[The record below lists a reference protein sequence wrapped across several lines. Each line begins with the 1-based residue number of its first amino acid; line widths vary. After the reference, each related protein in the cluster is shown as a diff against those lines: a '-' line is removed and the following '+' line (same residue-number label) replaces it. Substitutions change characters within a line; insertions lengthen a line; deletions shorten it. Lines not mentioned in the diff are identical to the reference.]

1 MVFSVNFCE
10 EKEKSHPQ
18 KKEWKKRK
26 KNENMRPYCFLIVEV
41 FFSLVDWN
49 NEL

>member
-1 MVFSVNFCE
+1 MVFSVNLCE

-18 KKEWKKRK
+18 KKEGKKT
-26 KNENMRPYCFLIVEV
+26 ENMRPYCFLIVEV